1 MNRDG
6 FAAEPG
12 MRDAAIIRR
21 EEELREATHH
31 DGEPEGRKD
40 LHHAGIGFRPHRKP
54 HDQQINRRAEHEQ
67 CGRDQWRG
75 QQRIDRKEREQEER
89 RVHRDHQELAMGEV
103 HHVHQP
109 EDQREADRD
118 QAVEQPH
125 QQTAGETL
133 DDGLGGQRRD
143 SRRDAQLCK
152 PVIASA
158 AKQSIVP

>member
-1 MNRDG
+1 MASPKVEKICTMPALA
-6 FAAEPG
+6 FA
-12 MRDAAIIRR
+12 
-21 EEELREATHH
+21 
-31 DGEPEGRKD
+31 
-40 LHHAGIGFRPHRKP
+40 PHRKP
-54 HDQQINRRAEHEQ
+54 HDQQINHRAEYEQ

-103 HHVHQP
+103 HDVHQP

-133 DDGLGGQRRD
+133 DNGLGG
-143 SRRDAQLCK
+143 SRAWLHRMSSLRTQG
-152 PVIASA
+152 PITTEIAFG
-158 AKQSIVP
+158 KRT